1 MAKIFNF
8 IKNDKFKWI
17 QTSLFILFFVFGLS
31 TVKDYGISYDEQDYR
46 QHGFTVLNYIG
57 NKVAPDKV
65 KKITNDRNLDFKAI
79 DQFHD
84 GGVNTFKIQHTLY
97 AGIEYLFLKNAIKKD
112 VYLMRHYLNFLTNF
126 LALLLFYKILRSN
139 FSRIYSLTG
148 IIFYFLNPKMLP
160 EFVYNVN
167 DLWFTFFIILFVYSL
182 INYLKKDK
190 KKYLLI
196 LILSIALAIN
206 VRFIGIYLLPIFIL
220 LFYINKDFKIR
231 LNDLK
236 LLFYCSTLLIIILF
250 LLTPQIWY
258 DPLSI
263 FNTFTKS
270 LTVRNFDP
278 QILFMGEIINSSNL
292 PRYYLLIWIAIST
305 PLLLVIFTL
314 FGFFSISKKFIS
326 LKFYKLRY
334 HNDTLIM
341 LLIFLI
347 PLIFVIVL
355 KPNIFNGWR
364 HFYFLYPSIVYFA
377 VYGLNKFI
385 ENKFITKIKEYF
397 LILIFANFV
406 YLFFWSV
413 KNHPYQNVFLNLASK
428 KYIYYFESDYWGLT
442 NVNAIKE
449 ILKIDKSD
457 MIKIAD
463 TGVNR
468 IDFSLNMLNLDE
480 IKRLKYVKDDED
492 ENIDYY
498 ISNLNDG
505 NPKEYYLNNNFKI
518 IKEIKVDGN
527 PINLT
532 MKK

>member
-1 MAKIFNF
+1 MSKITDF
-8 IKNDKFKWI
+8 IKNDKFKI
-17 QTSLFILFFVFGLS
+17 VQNSLFVFFLFFGLS

-46 QHGFTVLNYIG
+46 RNGFTVLNYIG

-65 KKITNDRNLDFKAI
+65 KKITNDRNLDFKSI
-79 DQFHD
+79 DQSYK
-84 GGVNTFKIQHTLY
+84 GGINTFKIQHTFY
-97 AGIEYLFLKNAIKKD
+97 AGIEYLFLKGAIKKD

-126 LALLLFYKILRSN
+126 LALLLFYKILRSK

-148 IIFYFLNPKMLP
+148 IIFYFLNPKMIP

-167 DLWFTFFIILFVYSL
+167 DLWFTFFIILFAYSL

-190 KKYLLI
+190 KKYLLV
-196 LILSIALAIN
+196 LILSIALTIN
-206 VRFIGIYLLPIFIL
+206 VRFIGIYLLPIFL
-220 LFYINKDFKIR
+220 FLFYINKNFKIH
-231 LNDLK
+231 LTDLK
-236 LLFYCSTLLIIILF
+236 LLSYCSTILIFFLF
-250 LLTPQIWY
+250 LLTPQLWY
-258 DPLSI
+258 DPFSI
-263 FNTFTKS
+263 FDTFIKS
-270 LTVRNFDP
+270 LTVRDLDP
-278 QILFMGEIINSSNL
+278 QILFMGEMISSSNL
-292 PRYYLLIWIAIST
+292 PSYYLLIWIAIST
-305 PLLLVIFTL
+305 PLLLVML
-314 FGFFSISKKFIS
+314 ALLGFFFICKKIIS
-326 LKFYKLRY
+326 LKL
-334 HNDTLIM
+334 NDLKYQNDFLIM

-347 PLIFVIVL
+347 PLIFAMVL

-377 VYGLNKFI
+377 VYGLNKLS
-385 ENKFITKIKEYF
+385 EKKFTTQIKEYF

-428 KYIYYFESDYWGLT
+428 KYIYYFETDYWGLT

-457 MIKIAD
+457 MIKIAGSGD
-463 TGVNR
+463 NR

-480 IKRLKYVKDDED
+480 IGRLKYIKIGEKKD
-492 ENIDYY
+492 IDYY

-505 NPKEYYLNNNFKI
+505 NSREYYLNNNFKI
-518 IKEIKVDGN
+518 IKETKVDGN
-527 PINLT
+527 PINLI

>member
-1 MAKIFNF
+1 MSEIHNF
-8 IKNDKFKWI
+8 IKNDKFKRI
-17 QTSLFILFFVFGLS
+17 QTSLFIFFLVFGLS
-31 TVKDYGISYDEQDYR
+31 TVKDYGIGYDEQDYR

-57 NKVAPDKV
+57 NKIVPEKV
-65 KKITNDRNLDFKAI
+65 KKITQDRNLNLKPI
-79 DQFHD
+79 NQFHD

-126 LALLLFYKILRSN
+126 LALFLFYKILRSK
-139 FSRIYSLTG
+139 FSRIYSLSG
-148 IIFYFLNPKMLP
+148 VIFYFLNPKMLP
-160 EFVYNVN
+160 EFVINVN
-167 DLWFTFFIILFVYSL
+167 DLWFTFFIILFIYSL
-182 INYLKKDK
+182 VYYLKKDK

-220 LFYINKDFKIR
+220 LFYINRDFKIH
-231 LNDLK
+231 LTDLRS
-236 LLFYCSTLLIIILF
+236 LFYISCLLIFILF

-270 LTVRNFDP
+270 LTVRIFDP
-278 QILFMGEIINSSNL
+278 QILFMGEIINSFNL
-292 PRYYLLIWIAIST
+292 PNYYLLIWIAIST
-305 PLLLVIFTL
+305 PFLLVIL
-314 FGFFSISKKFIS
+314 ALLGFFLIFKKIIS
-326 LKFYKLRY
+326 LKLNDLRY
-334 HNDTLIM
+334 QNDSLIM

-347 PLIFVIVL
+347 PLIFAMVL

-377 VYGLNKFI
+377 VYGLNKLS
-385 ENKFITKIKEYF
+385 EKKFTTRIKEYF

-428 KYIYYFESDYWGLT
+428 KYIYYFETDYWGLT

-457 MIKIAD
+457 MIKIAGIGD
-463 TGVNR
+463 NR
-468 IDFSLNMLNLDE
+468 IDFSLHMLNLDE
-480 IKRLKYVKDDED
+480 IGRLKYIKIGEKKD
-492 ENIDYY
+492 IDYY

-505 NPKEYYLNNNFKI
+505 NSREYYLNNNFKI
-518 IKEIKVDGN
+518 IKETNVDGK
-527 PINLT
+527 PINLI